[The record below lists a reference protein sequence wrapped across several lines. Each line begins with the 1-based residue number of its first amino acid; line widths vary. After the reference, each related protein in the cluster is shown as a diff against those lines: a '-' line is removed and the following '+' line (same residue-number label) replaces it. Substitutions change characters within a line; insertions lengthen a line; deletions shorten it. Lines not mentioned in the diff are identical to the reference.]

1 MPTWYKILTDLQP
14 LVAAVIASGAAV
26 ISSIVVYISARL
38 SYRASKE
45 KLDSELGAQAHERE
59 RQARL
64 QFVQTKYAASTM
76 KNEADKLRVFL
87 TQKDILNLDVQSELA
102 GFAFTTETELLQDA
116 WRVVDAFPD
125 EVIERL
131 AQLRS
136 INRRFNLNMKPTSVI
151 EKRLSNLIECCE
163 EIAERCEAVDVRLE
177 HALGTIRR

>member
-1 MPTWYKILTDLQP
+1 
-14 LVAAVIASGAAV
+14 
-26 ISSIVVYISARL
+26 
-38 SYRASKE
+38 
-45 KLDSELGAQAHERE
+45 
-59 RQARL
+59 
-64 QFVQTKYAASTM
+64 M

-163 EIAERCEAVDVRLE
+163 EIAERSEAVDVRLE